1 MMAVMIACLEVEIS
15 NASIITLSFLIKKI
29 YGLFVNS
36 D

>member
-15 NASIITLSFLIKKI
+15 NASHSFLIKKI